1 MPGHAHHAR
10 LITMTPLGAAVL
22 MFLPLRAGE
31 KHGLYFEVLLRA
43 GLRHG
48 VNLRRR
54 DGSFSAIPWGFPV
67 LFGHAYISISRRAR
81 WCALQFCTLMWR

>member
-22 MFLPLRAGE
+22 MFPPLRAGE

-54 DGSFSAIPWGFPV
+54 GGSFSMTLGGFQCC
-67 LFGHAYISISRRAR
+67 LGMHISPFLDAHGGVRFSFAR
-81 WCALQFCTLMWR
+81 